1 MFYKK
6 AENRMPY
13 QRWIDVIP
21 RSYGVSSRRHTRRAS
36 LCEQKAFHQ
45 FRVGEGFF
53 GLRVTSWHY
62 KPLGP
67 PLDVIMCVP
76 KERKVNDKNMGNIQR
91 KHANTNGQDR
101 VETRPNHG
109 RFGEREFITCRHGRR
124 VKYPPCHWQGPPCG
138 NATVYHQ
145 ATCGTANAV
154 AWG

>member
-21 RSYGVSSRRHTRRAS
+21 RSYGVSSRKHTRRAS
-36 LCEQKAFHQ
+36 FCEQKALHQ
-45 FRVGEGFF
+45 VRMGAGVF
-53 GLRVTSWHY
+53 GLRVTSWRY

-67 PLDVIMCVP
+67 PLGVTMCVR
-76 KERKVNDKNMGNIQR
+76 KERKVSNQNMGNIQR
-91 KHANTNGQDR
+91 KYANTNGQDR
-101 VETRPNHG
+101 VETRSDTWCVN
-109 RFGEREFITCRHGRR
+109 GESLRR
-124 VKYPPCHWQGPPCG
+124 AFKRRSLANGNNEPPCG